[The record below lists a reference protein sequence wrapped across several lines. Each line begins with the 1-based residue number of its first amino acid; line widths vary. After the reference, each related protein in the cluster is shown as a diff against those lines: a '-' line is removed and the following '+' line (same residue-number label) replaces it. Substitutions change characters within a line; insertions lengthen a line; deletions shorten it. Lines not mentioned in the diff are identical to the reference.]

1 MEECWVDWESLFS
14 EATGSDVRDASGSDA
29 SGEFGVLFSVLLLK
43 DISSKS

>member
-14 EATGSDVRDASGSDA
+14 EATGSDASGSDA